1 MDSIEIYLMRVIIS
15 KYKAEVCLEW
25 GSGYSTLHFPFMSSS
40 IKKWTSIEHD
50 PIWYSI
56 MNKKLDNIKHKQIEI
71 ILKTP
76 NTYPWTDEFNDGSYS
91 DLIEYI
97 NYPRSTGQKYDLIL
111 VDGRARKYCVYESK
125 QLSNNGLVIIHDA
138 ERQGY
143 QDYVSRFQYYY
154 SYKNPRTKREFVIL
168 SDNIDISS
176 FIETTD
182 LSLISRGL
190 LYFNFHKPAS
200 VIVRMI
206 KNRPSKMKS

>member
-1 MDSIEIYLMRVIIS
+1 MSFRWILTALACSIFDFIRSISFSVLHIYLPFPYMDSIDIYLMRVIIS

-97 NYPRSTGQKYDLIL
+97 NYPRSTGQKYDFILI
-111 VDGRARKYCVYESK
+111 DGRARKYCVFE
-125 QLSNNGLVIIHDA
+125 
-138 ERQGY
+138 
-143 QDYVSRFQYYY
+143 
-154 SYKNPRTKREFVIL
+154 
-168 SDNIDISS
+168 
-176 FIETTD
+176 
-182 LSLISRGL
+182 
-190 LYFNFHKPAS
+190 
-200 VIVRMI
+200 
-206 KNRPSKMKS
+206 